1 MDRKDPLST
10 GVGLAVTFAFLS
22 ILCAIAFVVAP
33 DATINFFGA
42 FMHGL
47 DLNVARTTAPLNL
60 GRVVYGVVGLAIIGF
75 IAGLVFAWAYNAVI
89 SRK

>member
-1 MDRKDPLST
+1 MDKRDPLST
-10 GVGLAVTFAFLS
+10 GIGLAVTFAFLS
-22 ILCAIAFVVAP
+22 KCAIAFAVAP

-47 DLNVARTTAPLNL
+47 DLNTVKSTAPLSF
-60 GRVVYGVVGLAIIGF
+60 GRVIYGVIGLAIIGF
-75 IAGLVFAWAYNAVI
+75 IAGLVFAWTYNVV

>member
-1 MDRKDPLST
+1 MDKRDPLGT
-10 GVGLAVTFAFLS
+10 GIGLAVTFAFLS
-22 ILCAIAFVVAP
+22 ILCAIAFAVAP

-47 DLNVARTTAPLNL
+47 DLNAVKSTAPLTL
-60 GRVVYGVVGLAIIGF
+60 GRVLYGVIGLAIIGF
-75 IAGLVFAWAYNAVI
+75 IAGLVFAWTYNVV

>member
-1 MDRKDPLST
+1 MDKRDPLRT
-10 GVGLAVTFAFLS
+10 GIGLALTFAFLS
-22 ILCAIAFVVAP
+22 ILCAIAFAIAP

-47 DLNVARTTAPLNL
+47 DLNAVRSSAPLSFGMVL
-60 GRVVYGVVGLAIIGF
+60 YGVIGLTVIGF
-75 IAGLVFAWAYNAVI
+75 IAGLVFAWTYNAV